1 MRRTVRGVTLAA
13 SVSALLIVS
22 GCSGNAGQE
31 SEGGEDGSSQ
41 NAGEDATRTVETGQ
55 GEVEIPEDP
64 QRIVV
69 LNYSLA
75 GYLFNLDAPVVATTS
90 RDFDYEGT
98 FPDEWSDKAESEG
111 TEWLPWSADGF
122 DLEAVLDAEPDLI
135 IGGGLGFPNGLAVD
149 AYDELSRIAPTVI
162 VDGELDPWQEQ
173 LEFLAVDVFDDQQTY
188 DSLVA
193 AYQER
198 RDEVSENITPPEGE
212 VAYVSFTADESP
224 YVIIEDQGL
233 PVALEEVGIEAAPL
247 FEEGDFEPYAQAG
260 DMFPLSS
267 EEVGE
272 TLTQPTLF
280 VMGFNA
286 DTTDV
291 ETLSENPVYSSLPAF
306 ENDQAYDL
314 PYWALRSNYDEAM
327 NTLDVIEETF
337 N

>member
-22 GCSGNAGQE
+22 GCSGTAGQE
-31 SEGGEDGSSQ
+31 GEGGSSQ

-64 QRIVV
+64 QRVVV

-98 FPDEWSDKAESEG
+98 FPDEWSDKAEAEG

-135 IGGGLGFPNGLAVD
+135 VGGGLGFPNGLAVD

-267 EEVGE
+267 EVVGE

-306 ENDQAYDL
+306 ANDQAYDL

>member
-1 MRRTVRGVTLAA
+1 MRRTARGTALAA
-13 SVSALLIVS
+13 SVSALLILS
-22 GCSGNAGQE
+22 GCSGSGNEG
-31 SEGGEDGSSQ
+31 SEEESSQ
-41 NAGEDATRTVETGQ
+41 GAENEEGTRTVETAQ
-55 GEVEIPEDP
+55 GEVEIPADP

-75 GYLFNLDAPVVATTS
+75 GYLFNVDAPVVATTS
-90 RDFDYEGT
+90 RDFDYEGS
-98 FPDEWSDKAESEG
+98 FPEEWSDKAESEG
-111 TEWLPWSADGF
+111 TDWLPWSADGF

-135 IGGGLGFPNGLAVD
+135 IGGGLGFPHGLAVD

-162 VDGELDPWQEQ
+162 VDGELEPWQEQ
-173 LEFLAVDVFDDQQTY
+173 LEFLAVDVFDDQETY

-193 AYQER
+193 DYEER

-212 VAYVSFTADESP
+212 VVYVSFTADETP

-233 PVALEEVGIEAAPL
+233 PVALEEVGIEPAPI
-247 FEEGDFEPYAQAG
+247 FEEGDFEPYQSAG
-260 DMFPLSS
+260 DMFTLSS

-272 TLTQPTLF
+272 TLTQPTMF

-314 PYWALRSNYDEAM
+314 PYWAVRGNYDEAM

-337 N
+337 G

>member
-1 MRRTVRGVTLAA
+1 MRRTARVAALAA

-22 GCSGNAGQE
+22 GCGGN
-31 SEGGEDGSSQ
+31 GGEGDEDESSQ
-41 NAGEDATRTVETGQ
+41 NAEDDATRTVETGQ
-55 GEVEIPEDP
+55 GEVEIPADP
-64 QRIVV
+64 QRVVV

-98 FPDEWSDKAESEG
+98 FPQEWSDKAESEG

-135 IGGGLGFPNGLAVD
+135 VGGGLGFPNGLAVD

-173 LEFLAVDVFDDQQTY
+173 LEFLAVDVFDDQETY
-188 DSLVA
+188 DTLTA
-193 AYQER
+193 DYEER

-212 VAYVSFTADESP
+212 VAYVSFTADETP
-224 YVIIEDQGL
+224 YVVIEDEGL
-233 PVALEEVGIEAAPL
+233 PVAMEELGIEVAPL

-260 DMFPLSS
+260 DMFALSS

-291 ETLSENPVYSSLPAF
+291 ETLDENPVYSSLPAF

-314 PYWALRSNYDEAM
+314 PYWALRGNYDEAM

-337 N
+337 G